1 LNSEV
6 SPFNFLFNNDH
17 LVNNTNVLITEND
30 SISWEELSDEIDK
43 IAWYLISNGIKPYQ
57 RIACIFDDS
66 IKFFKVMFGI
76 WAAGGIVVP
85 VNRSILNIQRQII
98 IDKLQPHFIISSH
111 KDFIDIEYDMAKKL
125 ILPDCLPD
133 INPSCYTRY
142 TPKSN
147 DCAMIMFT
155 SGTTGIPKGVINT
168 HFSLAE
174 NCRLTSEMLNITHR
188 DRIFINTPVYYTSTI
203 CHFLTML
210 SKSASVFFHNG
221 FLFDHMF
228 FELIKKYKCTGFGG
242 APTHFN
248 RFFSGSLVDI
258 KKPELFRFVMSSGD
272 HLPAYLI
279 KRVATFFP
287 ELEIYNVY
295 GLSEVSGRLFF
306 LKPIMQKSKAGSVGK
321 SFDCMSIK
329 ILNDDLKIC
338 AAGEVGEIFVK
349 GPLLAK
355 EYFQDTANTKK
366 LKTKFGFKT
375 GDIGYFDSDGFLY
388 LQGRNDDIFKSGGE
402 KVSTLMIQQALA
414 KLEEFDDIA
423 VISIKDEMLMKIPV
437 AFYVLKKEFSFN
449 KKNVTKKMKQTLPS
463 NHIPAKFIEV
473 SMIPRTGSGKTIRSE
488 LEKQFV

>member
-1 LNSEV
+1 
-6 SPFNFLFNNDH
+6 
-17 LVNNTNVLITEND
+17 
-30 SISWEELSDEIDK
+30 
-43 IAWYLISNGIKPYQ
+43 
-57 RIACIFDDS
+57 
-66 IKFFKVMFGI
+66 
-76 WAAGGIVVP
+76 
-85 VNRSILNIQRQII
+85 
-98 IDKLQPHFIISSH
+98 
-111 KDFIDIEYDMAKKL
+111 
-125 ILPDCLPD
+125 
-133 INPSCYTRY
+133 
-142 TPKSN
+142 
-147 DCAMIMFT
+147 
-155 SGTTGIPKGVINT
+155 
-168 HFSLAE
+168 
-174 NCRLTSEMLNITHR
+174 
-188 DRIFINTPVYYTSTI
+188 
-203 CHFLTML
+203 
-210 SKSASVFFHNG
+210 
-221 FLFDHMF
+221 
-228 FELIKKYKCTGFGG
+228 
-242 APTHFN
+242 
-248 RFFSGSLVDI
+248 
-258 KKPELFRFVMSSGD
+258 
-272 HLPAYLI
+272 
-279 KRVATFFP
+279 
-287 ELEIYNVY
+287 
-295 GLSEVSGRLFF
+295 
-306 LKPIMQKSKAGSVGK
+306 MQKSKAGSVGK